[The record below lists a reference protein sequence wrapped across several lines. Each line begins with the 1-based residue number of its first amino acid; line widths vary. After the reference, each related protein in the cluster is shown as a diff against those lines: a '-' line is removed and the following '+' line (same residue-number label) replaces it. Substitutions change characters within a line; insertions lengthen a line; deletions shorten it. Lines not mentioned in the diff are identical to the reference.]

1 MTIFRFII
9 MMAFLTINIAVIESA
24 GAEALVHFN
33 SAGTPPTA
41 FQIKRAKAKGIEAK
55 ARPGVEI
62 AGTLRLPASDTQ
74 SPALVLLH
82 SCRGVLPY
90 LQDWAVLL
98 TTEGFVTLVVDGY
111 SPRGITDECAV
122 DIAGYGG
129 VNQSSDAYGALQYL
143 ATLDAVDGDRIG
155 LLGWGQAPVIGVMV
169 LGGFERFFKQKFRA
183 AIGFYISCYSFTE
196 GMVYAPTQ
204 FLIAGKN
211 DWTKPGRCSK
221 SVEAGQRNGSPI
233 SMVIYPGALH
243 GFDDPG
249 TGGEIRLEL
258 PNQYKNPPIGV
269 TLGYNGD
276 AHAAAKDQVKLFL
289 RQNLSAK

>member
-1 MTIFRFII
+1 MTIFRFTI
-9 MMAFLTINIAVIESA
+9 MMAFLTINIAAIESA

-55 ARPGVEI
+55 ARPGDEI
-62 AGTLRLPASDTQ
+62 AGTLRIPASDTH

-90 LQDWAVLL
+90 LQDWATLL
-98 TTEGFVTLVVDGY
+98 TVEGFVTLVVDSY
-111 SPRGITDECAV
+111 SPRGITDECA
-122 DIAGYGG
+122 DGAGG
-129 VNQSSDAYGALQYL
+129 VDQSSDAYGALQYL
-143 ATLDAVDGDRIG
+143 TTLDAVDGDRIG
-155 LLGWGQAPVIGVMV
+155 LLGWGQGPVIFVME
-169 LGGFERFFKQKFRA
+169 LNGIERFFKQKFRA
-183 AIGFYISCYSFTE
+183 AIGLYIGCYGFSE
-196 GMVYAPTQ
+196 GKVYAPTQ
-204 FLIAGKN
+204 LLVAGKD
-211 DWTKPGRCSK
+211 DWTKHGRCSK

-233 SMVIYPGALH
+233 SMVIYPGVLH

-249 TGGEIRLEL
+249 TGVETHLEL
-258 PNQYKNPPIGV
+258 PNPYKNPPIGV

-289 RQNLSAK
+289 RQHLSAK